1 MSRSLRPAAVALGVV
16 ALLALPA
23 AALASSSR
31 RPPNLTCEITPT
43 MLFYSGTYNNV
54 TVPPGQTCE
63 LSGATVLGNVTVQ
76 TAGSVAFESPGT
88 VGGNL
93 LVGQLAGASE
103 GTGWVIS
110 GAAVANQAA
119 SMTFQGTVH
128 GILANDTQALSLGSA
143 TVDGNVI
150 SNRGVFGGVITS
162 SVITGDVIINATT
175 GDPAVAGD
183 WFIGQLG
190 GPPQEIGGSVF
201 LTNNQVPI
209 FILDN
214 HIKRNLVCQGNN
226 PPPINSAGG
235 IGNTVDGRSTGQC
248 ATANPAGAAAANAA
262 KAQAARATSS

>member
-1 MSRSLRPAAVALGVV
+1 MRVLTGSRPRRSAHLHSRKDVVELDTRVVGGMEAAF
-16 ALLALPA
+16 LALPA
-23 AALASSSR
+23 GALASSSG
-31 RPPNLTCEITPT
+31 RPPNLTCKITPT
-43 MLFYSGTYNNV
+43 TLFYSGTYNNV
-54 TVPPGQTCE
+54 TVPRGQTCE
-63 LSGATVLGNVTVQ
+63 LSGATILGNVTVQ

-93 LVGQLAGASE
+93 FVGQLAGASE
-103 GTGWVIS
+103 GTGWAIS
-110 GAAVANQAA
+110 GAATANQAA

-128 GILANDTQALSLGSA
+128 GILAND
-143 TVDGNVI
+143 
-150 SNRGVFGGVITS
+150 
-162 SVITGDVIINATT
+162 GDLVINATT

-235 IGNTVDGRSTGQC
+235 IGNTVD
-248 ATANPAGAAAANAA
+248 A